1 MLLKKIGKIISLIL
15 VLVCQNAVASDLE
28 LFKKKI
34 LTEYF
39 LDFSEFSSS
48 FLQSD
53 QETNEEGKLYIKN
66 QRLRIEYTK
75 PSNIIV
81 VIAKNKAMFY
91 NKDLEEVEYFNPSKT
106 VAEIFYDIFYNKNFF
121 DEANFKLKNHLISID
136 KKVEVKKDII
146 LDINI
151 IFETKPL
158 TIRKITVKENGQ
170 TTSYFLLNPEFF
182 LDVDDKFFS
191 MANPLL

>member
-106 VAEIFYDIFYNKNFF
+106 VAEIFR
-121 DEANFKLKNHLISID
+121 
-136 KKVEVKKDII
+136 
-146 LDINI
+146 NI
-151 IFETKPL
+151 YFE
-158 TIRKITVKENGQ
+158 
-170 TTSYFLLNPEFF
+170 
-182 LDVDDKFFS
+182 
-191 MANPLL
+191 